1 MRLLPE
7 HEEALRRGKEAVLGA
22 FAAVPGTTAFGY
34 GFRRR
39 GGELTD
45 EPVVIASVAK
55 KRPQG
60 YVARSRLLPRTVE
73 VDGRKWGVDVIQAGP
88 YSFGRTGGRTG
99 RPTGDR
105 RGPAA
110 QDATLRKTAN
120 QGVGIGNERTDDWG
134 TFGCL
139 VRDLS
144 NGGAPS
150 ILTAGHAVGSTHGAV
165 PGDVIVQGT
174 WAGGTGPAI
183 GELTRFTS
191 LRKDGRNLID
201 AAVVKITDLD
211 NFDEFTTSENQE
223 MPRIGVRHPLIGML
237 VGMASDYSGLCTR
250 IGPILA
256 EMNVRPY
263 QDLGDPDFPVTCDV
277 IDFDMKVDKAGAGS
291 WYTSSIVV
299 GIGVTPVDL
308 GFLTNHDFY
317 MFDDMVQVDTGFC
330 LHDGDAGAAVCL
342 GGDGRTRIDWTQVNC
357 SFLEGAGEMYD
368 LPLVG
373 DEKLADRFRDDFLL
387 RSRVG
392 RMLVRLFYV
401 NFQALVDRVKGK
413 EASALEKDY
422 AKHLYET
429 YRSVLETV
437 LTTPDTP
444 DRVITS
450 QHVSDA
456 GKVVDG
462 LRPRLSAQEYNAAK
476 QIHALFAQT
485 VGMNRQQLLTM
496 MNGDDL
502 YQKMHTILS
511 RVPTVQYLGPVGA
524 DA

>member
-7 HEEALRRGKEAVLGA
+7 HKQALERGKADVLRA
-22 FAAVPGTTAFGY
+22 FAADPNTTAFGY

-55 KRPQG
+55 KRPHG

-88 YSFGRTGGRTG
+88 YKLGSGRVGAGGG
-99 RPTGDR
+99 R
-105 RGPAA
+105 RGPDALAA
-110 QDATLRKTAN
+110 VN

-150 ILTAGHAVGSTHGAV
+150 ILTAGHAVGSLHGAV

-183 GELTRFTS
+183 GELTRFTR

-201 AAVVKITDLD
+201 AAVVKITDMDDIDQFAMEKML
-211 NFDEFTTSENQE
+211 
-223 MPRIGVRHPLIGML
+223 PIGVTHPLIGML
-237 VGMASDYSGLCTR
+237 IGTATDYSGLCTR

-277 IDFDMKVDKAGAGS
+277 IDFDMKVDKIGAGS
-291 WYTSSIVV
+291 HYTSSVVV
-299 GIGVTPVDL
+299 GLGVTPVDL
-308 GFLTNHDFY
+308 GFLTASDFY

-342 GGDGRTRIDWTQVNC
+342 GGDGDTRIYPGQLNC
-357 SFLEGAGEMYD
+357 EFLTGVGEMYD
-368 LPLVG
+368 LPLAG
-373 DEKLADRFRDDFLL
+373 DVPLADRFRDDFLL
-387 RSRVG
+387 LSRVG

-401 NFQALVDRVKGK
+401 NYQALVDRVKGR

-422 AKHLYET
+422 AKHLYDT
-429 YRSVLETV
+429 YRSLMETV

-444 DRVITS
+444 DRVITT

-456 GKVVDG
+456 AKAVDG
-462 LRPRLSAQEYNAAK
+462 LRPRLSAQEYAAAK
-476 QIHALFAQT
+476 QIHAIFART
-485 VGMNRQQLLTM
+485 VGMNRQQILVM
-496 MNGDDL
+496 MNGNEL
-502 YQKMHTILS
+502 YQQMHTILS
-511 RVPTVQYLGPVGA
+511 QVPTIQYLGPVGA